1 MQNNTSFTG
10 DIQFAWDSTS
20 LTLFKTCPRKYQLSM
35 RQNWASKRKK
45 VDLDWGIFIHV
56 GIEFYH
62 KERAKG
68 KSHILALLAT
78 VKYMMCLTGTYEDV
92 EACLECGATAGPATG
107 DRYICLTCGFTRIV
121 NKEHPNPHTKMVKQW
136 VPWSS
141 DEPKK
146 TRETAIRAL
155 VWYLDAHEYD
165 NLKTVTLQNG
175 KAAVEMSFRYPLNM
189 YTPDGT
195 QYLLCGHLDRVADL
209 NGLVYIVDI
218 KTTKSTLSS
227 YFFQQFSPNNQ
238 MSFYSVA
245 AKVIY
250 GDYVHGV
257 IIDGIQAA
265 QGFNR
270 FGRSIAHRS
279 PGLQEEW
286 LIQAMGWIKQAEE
299 MAVKFGDDPW
309 PMNDTVG
316 CHQYGSCTFLDI
328 CNKAPEVRD
337 RFLKSNYT
345 QKLWDPMKSRE
356 T

>member
-1 MQNNTSFTG
+1 
-10 DIQFAWDSTS
+10 
-20 LTLFKTCPRKYQLSM
+20 M
-35 RQNWASKRKK
+35 RQQWASKRKK
-45 VDLDWGIFIHV
+45 VDLDWGIFVHSGV
-56 GIEFYH
+56 EFYH
-62 KERAKG
+62 KMKAEG

-78 VKYMMCLTGTYEDV
+78 VKHIMCLTGSYEQIEV
-92 EACLECGATAGPATG
+92 CIECGG
-107 DRYICLTCGFTRIV
+107 DLGEDCYQENQHICPNCGCTQRNERMDIV
-121 NKEHPNPHTKMVKQW
+121 GTKLESRW
-136 VPWSS
+136 IPWPS

-155 VWYLDAHEYD
+155 VWYLDAHEHD

-175 KAAVEMSFRYPLNM
+175 KAAVEMSFRYPLDM

-245 AKVIY
+245 SKVVY

-257 IIDGIQAA
+257 IVDGIQAA
-265 QGFNR
+265 IGFNR

-286 LIQAMGWIKQAEE
+286 LTQAMGWIKKAEE
-299 MAVKFGDDPW
+299 MVVEFGDDPW
-309 PMNDTVG
+309 PMNDTA
-316 CHQYGSCTFLDI
+316 CHHYGICQFADV
-328 CNKAPEVRD
+328 CNKGPEVRE
-337 RFLKSNYT
+337 RFLETNYT
-345 QKLWDPMKSRE
+345 RKLWDPMKSRE

>member
-1 MQNNTSFTG
+1 MQSNTSFSG
-10 DIQFAWDSTS
+10 GIQFAWDSTS

-35 RQNWASKRKK
+35 RQQWASKRKK
-45 VDLDWGIFIHV
+45 VDLDWGIFIHSGV
-56 GIEFYH
+56 EFYH
-62 KERAKG
+62 KMRAEG

-78 VKYMMCLTGTYEDV
+78 VKYIMCLTGSHKYVSVCLDCQEVLSEDMIALHI
-92 EACLECGATAGPATG
+92 EQDTS
-107 DRYICLTCGFTRIV
+107 YICENCSSLNVDLVSCWI
-121 NKEHPNPHTKMVKQW
+121 
-136 VPWSS
+136 PWPS

-155 VWYLDAHEYD
+155 VWYLDAHEHD

-175 KAAVEMSFRYPLNM
+175 KAAVEMSFRYPLDM
-189 YTPDGT
+189 YTPNGT

-245 AKVIY
+245 AKVVY

-257 IIDGIQAA
+257 IVDGIQAA
-265 QGFNR
+265 VGFNR

-286 LIQAMGWIKQAEE
+286 LTQAMGWIKQAEE
-299 MAVKFGDDPW
+299 MAIEFGDDPW
-309 PMNDTVG
+309 PMNDTIG
-316 CHQYGSCTFLDI
+316 CHQYGRCPFLDI
-328 CNKAPEVRD
+328 CNKAPEVRE
-337 RFLKSNYT
+337 RFLQSNYT
-345 QKLWDPMKSRE
+345 KKLWDPMKSRE